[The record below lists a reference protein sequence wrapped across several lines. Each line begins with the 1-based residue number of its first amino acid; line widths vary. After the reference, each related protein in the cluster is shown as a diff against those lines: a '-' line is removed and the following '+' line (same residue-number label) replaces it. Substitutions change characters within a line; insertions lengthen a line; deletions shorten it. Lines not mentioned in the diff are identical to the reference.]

1 MAFILSGCEAVTRVL
16 SPVLTWPTYILTEAP
31 GWHFENKLERDKN
44 EIGEAAVRT
53 QEVTVAW
60 TSVVVSESGSE
71 DGDGFANGH
80 DTLFLKSYITLT
92 MRKKCGHHTRFL
104 L

>member
-1 MAFILSGCEAVTRVL
+1 M
-16 SPVLTWPTYILTEAP
+16 TWPTYILTAAP
-31 GWHFENKLERDKN
+31 GWHVENKLERDEN

-80 DTLFLKSYITLT
+80 DTLFLKPCTTLK
-92 MRKKCGHHTRFL
+92 MRTNVGILPGFYCKSLEYNRFNSNSVPT
-104 L
+104 